1 MATVLRALRAF
12 GSDFAMPTNYNA
24 IAGTELGRVCALSD
38 GIFAIAMTLLVLDIH
53 APEAA
58 DIHSEGELAVALM
71 RLAPTAA
78 TWLMSLMTLGIFW
91 LGQQTQ
97 LSRLTA
103 MNRNLAW
110 LYFLFLAVITAL
122 PFSTRLLGS
131 FFDYRIAFL
140 IYYANILLAGVSL
153 YIAWRYAERAE
164 LTDEKPP
171 SERAEAIRRRIVRAQ
186 GFYAIG
192 AMAGLVSPPLG
203 VALIILIQI
212 NYAAAPRWT
221 NWS

>member
-1 MATVLRALRAF
+1 
-12 GSDFAMPTNYNA
+12 MPTNYNA
-24 IAGTELGRVCALSD
+24 IAGTEIGRVSALSD
-38 GIFAIAMTLLVLDIH
+38 GIFAIAMTLLVLDIR

-58 DIHSEGELAVALM
+58 DIHSEGELAAALM

-97 LSRLTA
+97 LARLVG

-110 LYFLFLAVITAL
+110 LHFLFLAVITAL
-122 PFSTRLLGS
+122 PFSTRLLAG

-140 IYYANILLAGVSL
+140 IYYANILFAGVSL
-153 YIAWRYAERAE
+153 YLAWRYAERAE

-171 SERAEAIRRRIVRAQ
+171 GPKAEAIRRRIVRAQ
-186 GFYAIG
+186 GLYAIG
-192 AMAGLVSPPLG
+192 ALTGLVSAPLG
-203 VALIILIQI
+203 VALILLIQI

>member
-1 MATVLRALRAF
+1 MA
-12 GSDFAMPTNYNA
+12 TNYNA
-24 IAGTELGRVCALSD
+24 IAGADLGRVSALSD
-38 GIFAIAMTLLVLDIH
+38 GIFAIAMTLLVLEIH
-53 APEAA
+53 APEAT
-58 DIHSEGELAVALM
+58 DIRSEGELAAALM
-71 RLAPTAA
+71 KLAPTAA

-110 LYFLFLAVITAL
+110 LHFLFLAVITAL
-122 PFSTRLLGS
+122 PFSTRLLAG

-140 IYYANILLAGVSL
+140 IYYANILFAGLSL
-153 YIAWRYAERAE
+153 YLAWAYAERAE

-171 SERAEAIRRRIVRAQ
+171 GPNAEAIRRRIVRAQ
-186 GFYAIG
+186 GLYAAG
-192 AMAGLVSPPLG
+192 AVAGLVSTPLG
-203 VALIILIQI
+203 VAFIILVQI
-212 NYAAAPRWT
+212 NYAVAPRWT

>member
-1 MATVLRALRAF
+1 MA
-12 GSDFAMPTNYNA
+12 TNYNA
-24 IAGTELGRVCALSD
+24 ISGSELGRVSALSD
-38 GIFAIAMTLLVLDIH
+38 GIFAVAMTLLVLEIH

-58 DIHSEGELAVALM
+58 DIHSESELATALIA
-71 RLAPTAA
+71 LAPRAA

-97 LSRLTA
+97 LARLTG

-110 LYFLFLAVITAL
+110 LHFLFLAVITLL
-122 PFSTRLLGS
+122 PFSTRLLAG

-140 IYYANILLAGVSL
+140 VYYANILLCGATL
-153 YIAWRYAERAE
+153 YIAWRYAERVE

-171 SERAEAIRRRIVRAQ
+171 GARSEAIRRRIVRAQ
-186 GFYAIG
+186 ALYAIG
-192 AMAGLVSPPLG
+192 ALAGLISAPLG
-203 VALIILIQI
+203 VAIIILIQL
-212 NYAAAPRWT
+212 NYAVAPRWT